1 MSTKHNRMSKDIVI
15 DNTRFGPGESGVVRM
30 SVGRLP
36 SDTEISIEA
45 HVFRA
50 KQSGPT
56 VLILAGVHG
65 DEINGIEIVRSFLYN
80 QDFSKLKK
88 GSLIIIPL
96 LNVFGFINFDR
107 YVPDGKDVN
116 RSFPGTLNG
125 SLASRIARTLTKY
138 ILPNVD
144 VLLDFHTG
152 GDSRYN
158 YPQIRYS
165 KKDDKAARLAAVF
178 NPPFIIESGLI
189 PRSLRKTTRELEI
202 PTLVFEGGESVRLDG
217 LSIHIGLRGIRHML
231 QHWDMLTAKKRRK
244 QLKPPIIVKKTS
256 WVRANYSGV
265 FIWSKSSGHYVKKGD
280 LLGNIHDP
288 YGQKSIDVI
297 SHRTGY
303 IIGHNNASVVNF
315 GDALFHIGYEVQE

>member
-1 MSTKHNRMSKDIVI
+1 MSKDIAI
-15 DNTRFGPGESGVVRM
+15 DGTSFKPGQSGIVKIP
-30 SVGRLP
+30 VGRLP
-36 SDTEISIEA
+36 SDTNISIEA
-45 HVFRA
+45 HVFR
-50 KQSGPT
+50 SMEEGPT
-56 VLILAGVHG
+56 LLILAGVHG

-80 QDFSKLKK
+80 EDFSKLQK
-88 GSLIIIPL
+88 GTLIIIPL

-138 ILPNVD
+138 IIPNVD
-144 VLLDFHTG
+144 IILDFHTG

-158 YPQIRYS
+158 YPQIRYT
-165 KKDDKAARLAAVF
+165 KTDQKAKELANIF
-178 NPPFIIESGLI
+178 NAPFTVQSGVI
-189 PRSLRKTTRELEI
+189 AKSLRRTAKELNI

-217 LSIHIGLRGIRHML
+217 LSIHIGLRGIRLILEH
-231 QHWDMLTAKKRRK
+231 
-244 QLKPPIIVKKTS
+244 LKMYPNSHKDEELDKPVIIQKTS

-265 FIWSKSSGHYVKKGD
+265 FIWSRCSGHHVKKGD

-288 YGQKSIDVI
+288 YGQKSINVI

-303 IIGHNNASVVNF
+303 IIGHNNASVVNE
-315 GDALFHIGYEVQE
+315 GDALFHIGYEHSM